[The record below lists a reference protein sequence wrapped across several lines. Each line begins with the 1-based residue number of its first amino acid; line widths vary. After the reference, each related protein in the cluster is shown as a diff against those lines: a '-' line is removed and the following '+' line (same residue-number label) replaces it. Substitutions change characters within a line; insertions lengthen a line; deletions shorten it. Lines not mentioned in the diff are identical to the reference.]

1 VFARAVTEV
10 LAPAVLVAVVSPLV
24 AWHAGALGW
33 GLLVAVFA
41 AGVPFAFILRGVR
54 RGNYDNHHVSDW
66 RRRPLI
72 LLVAGAS
79 VLVLLGLMLLG
90 GAPRELVAL
99 VVAMLAGLVLTLGVT
114 VLARWK
120 VSLHAAVAAG
130 TATTLVLVFGVWLLA
145 SWAAVALVAWAR
157 VRMRDHTV
165 AQVLVGVALGAL
177 AAGTVF
183 PALR

>member
-24 AWHAGALGW
+24 AWHSGSLGW
-33 GLLVAVFA
+33 GLAVAVFA
-41 AGVPFAFILRGVR
+41 AGVPFAFILGGVR
-54 RGNYDNHHVSDW
+54 RGAYDNHHVGDW
-66 RRRPLI
+66 RRRPVI
-72 LLVAGAS
+72 LLVAGGS
-79 VLVLLGLMLLG
+79 VLVLLGLMLAFA
-90 GAPRELVAL
+90 APRELVAL

-120 VSLHAAVAAG
+120 VSLLAAVAAG
-130 TATTLVLVFGVWLLA
+130 TATTLGLVFGRWLLLT
-145 SWAAVALVAWAR
+145 WLAVALVAWAR

>member
-1 VFARAVTEV
+1 VTEV

-33 GLLVAVFA
+33 GLAVAFFA
-41 AGVPFAFILRGVR
+41 AAVPFAFILRGVR
-54 RGNYDNHHVSDW
+54 RGTYDNHHVGDR
-66 RRRPLI
+66 RRRPVI
-72 LLVAGAS
+72 LLVAGGS
-79 VLVLLGLMLLG
+79 VLGLLGLMLVF

-99 VVAMLAGLVLTLGVT
+99 VVAMLAGLALTLGVT

-130 TATTLVLVFGVWLLA
+130 TATTLVLVFGGWLLG
-145 SWAAVALVAWAR
+145 SWLAVALVAWAR

-165 AQVLVGVALGAL
+165 PQVLVGVALGTL
-177 AAGTVF
+177 AAGAVF
-183 PALR
+183 PFLR

>member
-1 VFARAVTEV
+1 MFARAVTEV

-33 GLLVAVFA
+33 GLLIAVFA

-54 RGNYDNHHVSDW
+54 RGSYDNHHVGDW

-90 GAPRELVAL
+90 GAPRDLMAL

-130 TATTLVLVFGVWLLA
+130 TATTLVLVFGAWLFA

>member
-24 AWHAGALGW
+24 AWHSGALGW
-33 GLLVAVFA
+33 GLAVSVFA

-54 RGNYDNHHVSDW
+54 RGAYDNHHVGDW

-79 VLVLLGLMLLG
+79 VLAVLGLMLVF
-90 GAPRELVAL
+90 GAPREVVAL
-99 VVAMLAGLVLTLGVT
+99 VVAMLAGLALTLGVT

-130 TATTLVLVFGVWLLA
+130 TATTLVLVFGRWLLLA
-145 SWAAVALVAWAR
+145 WLAVALVAWAR
-157 VRMRDHTV
+157 VRLRDHTV
-165 AQVLVGVALGAL
+165 AQVLVGVALGTL
-177 AAGTVF
+177 AAGGVF
-183 PALR
+183 PLLR